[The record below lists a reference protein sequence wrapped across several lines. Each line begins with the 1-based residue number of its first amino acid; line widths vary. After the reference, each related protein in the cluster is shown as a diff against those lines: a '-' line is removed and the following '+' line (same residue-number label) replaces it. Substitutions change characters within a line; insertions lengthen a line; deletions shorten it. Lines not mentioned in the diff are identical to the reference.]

1 VTQIDLY
8 PLFLLN
14 KKRREREEPPSSS
27 SDSEEYE
34 ELNLMETDDDSDND
48 AECWYCS
55 GLYSR
60 DRCGEK
66 WIKSYKWCHAQ
77 CLGAND
83 LKTFVCSFCHTV

>member
-1 VTQIDLY
+1 MKKSGPSDANISTVPAQQE
-8 PLFLLN
+8 
-14 KKRREREEPPSSS
+14 KKRNRRASPSSS

-34 ELNLMETDDDSDND
+34 ELNLMETDEDSDND

-66 WIKSYKWCHAQ
+66 WIKCTK
-77 CLGAND
+77 
-83 LKTFVCSFCHTV
+83 